1 MGIAMNATDLAA
13 DLESLK
19 SEQSLIIL
27 LNLAVLAGL
36 VFVHTGFLS
45 LLGPPSALLII
56 LIAVRFLMLL
66 GELLWLQGL
75 KITAHWQVTLYRH
88 LAIWLSIVFASLASY
103 VAGSVGVMGI
113 ADSHYS
119 VLMVLP
125 IISAAF
131 YFRLPGALAITGV
144 TITLTFL
151 QVWLFFQRHPPTDVT
166 EYFEAATVCLIFL
179 VVGLVVW
186 LLVTDLRQDQVK
198 LKENLAELKRTRDRL
213 TREEK
218 LAAVGR
224 LASGIAHEVRNPVAV
239 ISSSLTMAMRNT
251 SDLKFRDEMFEVAA
265 QEAARLEKMT
275 SDFLAYARMKAPV
288 RKAIF
293 LHDTLGYVASLGKA
307 MATRANVVIKL
318 EVASD
323 LHAMIDD
330 SQIQSALLNLVTNA
344 LDAMPSGGQLT
355 LGAFMASDNL
365 VLYVE
370 NSGDQ
375 LGAEVAQH
383 IFEPFFTTKEVG
395 TGLGLSIVHNIA
407 QAHGGNATLAVNER
421 GRVRFVITLP
431 VEGAN
436 HIAGAQ
442 EQEQWLVFS

>member
-1 MGIAMNATDLAA
+1 MNASDFAA
-13 DLESLK
+13 DLESVK
-19 SEQSLIIL
+19 AEQSLLIL

-36 VFVHTGFLS
+36 VFVHAGFLS

-56 LIAVRFLMLL
+56 LIAVRFLMLV
-66 GELLWLQGL
+66 GELLWLQNL
-75 KITAHWQVTLYRH
+75 KITSHWPVTLYRH
-88 LAIWLSIVFASLASY
+88 LAIWVSIGFAFLASY
-103 VAGSVGVMGI
+103 VANSVGVIEI
-113 ADSHYS
+113 ADRHYW

-131 YFRLPGALAITGV
+131 YFRLLGALAVTGV
-144 TITLTFL
+144 TIALTFL
-151 QVWLFFQRHPPTDVT
+151 QTWLFFQRNPPADVS
-166 EYFEAATVCLIFL
+166 EYFEAATVGLIFL
-179 VVGLVVW
+179 VVGLLVW
-186 LLVTDLRQDQVK
+186 FLVTYLRQEQVK
-198 LKENLAELKRTRDRL
+198 LKNNLAELNRTRDRL

-224 LASGIAHEVRNPVAV
+224 LASGIAHEVRNPVAM
-239 ISSSLTMAMRNT
+239 ISSSLTMAMRDT
-251 SDLKFRDEMFEVAA
+251 SDWKLRDEMFEVAA
-265 QEAARLEKMT
+265 QEAARLEKLT
-275 SDFLAYARMKAPV
+275 SDFLAYARVKAPV
-288 RKAIF
+288 RKTVY
-293 LHDTLGYVASLGKA
+293 LHDTLGYIASLGQA

-318 EVASD
+318 DVAQD

-344 LDAMPSGGQLT
+344 LHAMPSGGQLT
-355 LGAFMASDNL
+355 LGGFMEADNL
-365 VLYVE
+365 VIYVE

-375 LGAEVAQH
+375 LTAEIAQR

-407 QAHGGNATLAVNER
+407 QAHGGDATLAVNER

-431 VEGAN
+431 VENA
-436 HIAGAQ
+436 HRLSGAQ

>member
-1 MGIAMNATDLAA
+1 MNTNDLAA
-13 DLESLK
+13 DFESVK
-19 SEQSLIIL
+19 AEQSLLIL

-36 VFVHTGFLS
+36 VFVHTTFLF

-56 LIAVRFLMLL
+56 LIAVRFLMLV
-66 GELLWLQGL
+66 GELLWMQNVR
-75 KITAHWQVTLYRH
+75 ITAHWPVTLYRH
-88 LAIWLSIVFASLASY
+88 LAIWFNIAFAFLASY
-103 VAGSVGVMGI
+103 VASSISVNGI
-113 ADSHYS
+113 PDSHYS

-144 TITLTFL
+144 TIALTFL

-166 EYFEAATVCLIFL
+166 EYFEAATVTLIFL
-179 VVGLVVW
+179 VVSLVVW
-186 LLVTDLRQDQVK
+186 FLVTHLRQKEVN
-198 LKENLAELKRTRDRL
+198 LKANLAELNRARDRL

-224 LASGIAHEVRNPVAV
+224 LASGIAHEVRNPVAM
-239 ISSSLTMAMRNT
+239 ISSSLTMARRDTTN
-251 SDLKFRDEMFEVAA
+251 SKFRDEMFEVAA

-275 SDFLAYARMKAPV
+275 GDFLAYARVKAPV
-288 RKAIF
+288 TKTVF

-307 MATRANVVIKL
+307 MATKSNVVIEL
-318 EVASD
+318 DVAHD
-323 LHAMIDD
+323 LQAMIDD

-355 LGAFMASDNL
+355 LGAFTAPDNL
-365 VLYVE
+365 VIYVE

-375 LGAEVAQH
+375 LTAEVAQH

-407 QAHGGNATLAVNER
+407 QAHGGDATLAINER

-431 VEGAN
+431 IADAN
-436 HIAGAQ
+436 QVAGAQ